1 MTPLLKYKTNYLYL
15 TGLTLLVTGLPVSLF
30 LTSLS
35 QFFLV
40 GSFILEGN
48 IKERWKRF
56 TSNKVAVIFVGIWL
70 MHLIGMLWTTDL
82 ANGIKDLRIKLPL
95 LLLPIII
102 SGTEKLTEKQFRYI
116 MGAFVFAVFAGTMSA
131 IAVLTGVIHREIY
144 DIRDIFIYKIS
155 HIRFAL
161 FTCVAICTLVFYIGY
176 RKELTPVAKVI
187 AFILAI
193 WFAVFLVIVESLTG
207 LTILLTLTVCVLIY
221 HLLLSSNKFMKII
234 SFILIVCIP
243 VAIAFFAS
251 GMIKDFYNKKQEV
264 INVNDKTLQGNPYDF
279 YLDDNNFENGYQ
291 VNIYLC
297 YPELN
302 KAWNER
308 STIDFDSLDYKGQP
322 IRATLVRFL
331 TSKGLRKDSAAVYSL
346 AQSEINSIEAGV
358 PNVNFQKMSDLR
370 SRLYQVIW
378 EIDNLLKGG
387 DPSGHSVAQRLEFW
401 RAALGVIKMHPVFG
415 AGTGDLITEFDSQYE
430 RMNTKL
436 DAAHRLHSHNQYL
449 SIGAAFGIVGLIYF
463 LFALLYPL
471 RKAKQLPAIF
481 ILFLIICM
489 VSMLTE
495 DTLET
500 QPGATFV
507 GLFFILFYNQRREPD
522 TEKSLH

>member
-1 MTPLLKYKTNYLYL
+1 MTPLLKYKHNYLYL

-95 LLLPIII
+95 LLLTIII

-131 IAVLTGVIHREIY
+131 IAVLTGIIHREIY

-176 RKELTPVAKVI
+176 RKELTPVAKAI

-207 LTILLTLTVCVLIY
+207 LTILLILTVSVLLY
-221 HLLLSSNKFMKII
+221 HLLMSGNKFMKII
-234 SFILIVCIP
+234 SLVLIVCIP
-243 VAIAFFAS
+243 LSLAIYAS
-251 GMIKDFYNKKQEV
+251 GLIRDFYNKKQEV

-297 YPELN
+297 VPELK

-308 STIDFDSLDYKGQP
+308 SKIDMDSLDYKGQP
-322 IRATLVRFL
+322 IKATLVRFL

-346 AQSEINSIEAGV
+346 SQIEINSIEAGV

-370 SRLYQVIW
+370 SRLNQVIW

-401 RAALGVIKMHPVFG
+401 RAAVGVIKMHPVFG
-415 AGTGDLITEFDSQYE
+415 AGTGDLITEFDSQYV

-471 RKAKQLPAIF
+471 RRARQLPAIF

>member
-1 MTPLLKYKTNYLYL
+1 
-15 TGLTLLVTGLPVSLF
+15 
-30 LTSLS
+30 
-35 QFFLV
+35 
-40 GSFILEGN
+40 
-48 IKERWKRF
+48 
-56 TSNKVAVIFVGIWL
+56 
-70 MHLIGMLWTTDL
+70 MLWTTDL
-82 ANGIKDLRIKLPL
+82 AAGMKDLRIKLPL

-116 MGAFVFAVFAGTMSA
+116 MGAFVFAVFAGTVSA

-176 RKELTPVAKVI
+176 RKVLTPLAKII
-187 AFILAI
+187 AFILTL
-193 WFAVFLVIVESLTG
+193 WFISFLVIVESLTG
-207 LTILLTLTVCVLIY
+207 LIVLLVLTVSVLIY
-221 HLLLSSNKFMKII
+221 HLLLSGNKLKKVV
-234 SFILIVCIP
+234 SFLLILGLPLIVA
-243 VAIAFFAS
+243 VFIA
-251 GMIKDFYNKKQEV
+251 GQINEFYNKKQEV
-264 INVNDKTLQGNPYDF
+264 INVNDKTAQGNSYDF

-297 YPELN
+297 DPELR

-308 STIDFDSLDYKGQP
+308 SSINMDSLDHKGQP

-331 TSKGLRKDSAAVYSL
+331 TSKGLRKDSVGVYSL
-346 AQSEINSIEAGV
+346 TKNEIQSIEAGV

-370 SRLYQVIW
+370 SRVNQVIW
-378 EIDNLLKGG
+378 EIDNLRKGG

-401 RAALGVIKMHPVFG
+401 RAAIGVIKNAPVFG
-415 AGTGDLITEFDSQYE
+415 VGTGDLKSEFDLQYE
-430 RMNTKL
+430 RMNTRL
-436 DAAHRLHSHNQYL
+436 DAAHRLNSHNQYL
-449 SIGAAFGIVGLIYF
+449 SIAAAFGIPGLLYF

-471 RKAKQLPAIF
+471 RRARQLPAIF
-481 ILFLIICM
+481 ILFLIICL

-507 GLFFILFYNQRREPD
+507 GLFFILFYNQRREDD

>member
-1 MTPLLKYKTNYLYL
+1 MSPILKYKTNYLYL
-15 TGLTLLVTGLPVSLF
+15 TGLTLLMCGLPVSLF

-48 IKERWKRF
+48 IKEKWNRF
-56 TSNKVAVIFVGIWL
+56 TSNKVAVLFVGIWL
-70 MHLIGMLWTTDL
+70 MHLVGMLWTSDF

-95 LLLPIII
+95 LLLPVIIA
-102 SGTEKLTEKQFRYI
+102 GTEKLTEKQFRWI
-116 MGAFVFAVFAGTMSA
+116 MGAFVFAVFAGTISA
-131 IAVLTGVIHREIY
+131 MAVLTGIIHREIY

-176 RKELTPVAKVI
+176 RKELTPVAKFF
-187 AFILAI
+187 ALILAA
-193 WFAVFLVIVESLTG
+193 WFVVFLFIVQSLTG
-207 LTILLTLTVCVLIY
+207 LSILLVLTISIFVY
-221 HLLLSSNKFMKII
+221 HLLVSGNKIKKVI
-234 SFILIVCIP
+234 SLVIIVCIP
-243 VAIAFFAS
+243 LAIGIYIS
-251 GMIKDFYNKKQEV
+251 KLVKDFYKVKTFT
-264 INVNDKTLQGNPYDF
+264 INVNDKTSAGNAYDF
-279 YLDDNNFENGYQ
+279 YLDDDKFENGYQ
-291 VNIYLC
+291 VNVYLC
-297 YPELN
+297 YPEL
-302 KAWNER
+302 KASWNER
-308 STIDFDSLDYKGQP
+308 SQIKFDSLDLRNQP

-331 TSKGLRKDSAAVYSL
+331 TSKGLRKDADAVYAL
-346 AQSEINSIEAGV
+346 TDNEIKSIEAGI
-358 PNVNFQKMSDLR
+358 PNVNSQKMSDIR
-370 SRLYQVIW
+370 SRMNQVIW

-401 RAALGVIKMHPVFG
+401 RAATGIIKTHPFVGV
-415 AGTGDLITEFDSQYE
+415 GTGDLLIAFNSQYVL
-430 RMNTKL
+430 MNTKL
-436 DAAHRLHSHNQYL
+436 DEFHRLRSHNQYL
-449 SIGAAFGIVGLIYF
+449 SVAAAFGIPGLIYF

-507 GLFFILFYNQRREPD
+507 GLFFILFYCQKRESD
-522 TEKSLH
+522 NEK

>member
-40 GSFILEGN
+40 GSFFLEGN

-56 TSNKVAVIFVGIWL
+56 TSNKVAVVFVGIWL
-70 MHLIGMLWTTDL
+70 LHLIGILWTTDL
-82 ANGIKDLRIKLPL
+82 AAGMKDLRIKLPL

-116 MGAFVFAVFAGTMSA
+116 MGAFVFAVFAGTISA
-131 IAVLTGVIHREIY
+131 IAVLTGIIHRDIY

-176 RKELTPVAKVI
+176 RKELTPVAKFI
-187 AFILAI
+187 ALLLAI
-193 WFAVFLVIVESLTG
+193 WFAAFLVIVESLTG
-207 LTILLTLTVCVLIY
+207 LIVLVILTVSVLIY
-221 HLLLSSNKFMKII
+221 HLLISGNKVKKVI
-234 SFILIVCIP
+234 SFVLIVAIP
-243 VAIAFFAS
+243 LTITVYVTGLIH
-251 GMIKDFYNKKQEV
+251 DFYNRKQEV
-264 INVNDKTLQGNPYDF
+264 INVNDKTAQGNPYDF

-297 YPELN
+297 IPELK

-308 STIDFDSLDYKGQP
+308 SKIHLDSLDHKKQP
-322 IRATLVRFL
+322 IKATLVRFL
-331 TSKGLRKDSAAVYSL
+331 TSKGMRKDSAAVYSL
-346 AQSEINSIEAGV
+346 TKNEIQSIEAGV

-370 SRLYQVIW
+370 SRVNQVIW
-378 EIDNLLKGG
+378 EIDNLMKGG

-401 RAALGVIKMHPVFG
+401 RAAVGVIKTSPLFG
-415 AGTGDLITEFDSQYE
+415 VGTGDLKPEFENQYQ
-430 RMNTKL
+430 RMNTRL
-436 DAAHRLHSHNQYL
+436 DEAHRLNSHNQYL
-449 SIGAAFGIVGLIYF
+449 SIAAAFGIPGLLYF

-471 RKAKQLPAIF
+471 RRARQLPAIF
-481 ILFLIICM
+481 ILFLIICL

-507 GLFFILFYNQRREPD
+507 GLFFILFYNQRREGD